1 MGIGKVCQDKADDID
16 EPSIDAIDRK
26 GRQMLETVMP
36 MYASTCWSRG
46 IDGAIMSV
54 REEDNQCPAI
64 TSAKCVL

>member
-36 MYASTCWSRG
+36 MNASTCWSRG
-46 IDGAIMSV
+46 IDGVIMSV
-54 REEDNQCPAI
+54 REEDNKCPAI